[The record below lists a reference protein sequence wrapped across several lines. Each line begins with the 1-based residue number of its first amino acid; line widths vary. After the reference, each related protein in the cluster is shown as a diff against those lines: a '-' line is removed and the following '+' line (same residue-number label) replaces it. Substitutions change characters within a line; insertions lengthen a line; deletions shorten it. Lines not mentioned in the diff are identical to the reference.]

1 MIGSGKKLVAIA
13 SAIVYR
19 PEWPLLV
26 VCPNVLVR
34 SWRAEFLK
42 WIPKLNFKTKL
53 QIIDEENIELNKQA
67 QIFIVPYQL
76 LKNHYM

>member
-76 LKNHYM
+76 LKNHSM